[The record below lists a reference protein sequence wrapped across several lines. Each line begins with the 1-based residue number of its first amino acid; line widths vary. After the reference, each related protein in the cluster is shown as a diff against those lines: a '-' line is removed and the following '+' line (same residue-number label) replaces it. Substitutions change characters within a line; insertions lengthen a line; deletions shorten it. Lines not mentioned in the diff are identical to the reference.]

1 MFFDDLAKYQDNRAL
16 VSDSGEVL
24 TYQEL
29 AQKADLICKDMES
42 RQIVFL
48 LCRNEVE
55 AMCGYMGFLRKRV
68 VPVMVDAEIESG
80 LLNSLMEKYRPAY
93 VYCPVEKTEQFTC
106 LSKLYSGD
114 RYELIQIDND
124 VVKLKNEE
132 LGLLLTTSGSTGSPK
147 LVRQTYKNI
156 QANAESI
163 VTYLELTED
172 EKPIVTLPMNYTY
185 GLSIIH
191 SHLQAGATILVTK
204 NPVNNK
210 FFWEFFQNEGATSFG
225 GVPFTYEMLKRIR
238 FMRMDLPTL
247 RTMTQAGGKLSPVL
261 HEEFATWAMEHGK
274 KFVVM
279 YGQTEATAR
288 MAYLPPE
295 KSLEKIGSMGVPI
308 PGGTLQLLDAN
319 NEVITQAEVAG
330 ELVYSGANVTMGY
343 AECREDLDKEDAFKG
358 VLHTGDM
365 AKRDKDGFYYIVGRM
380 KRFLKL
386 FGSRINLDEVDML
399 IKQKFTS
406 FECATTGTDDK
417 MITFVTQEDAVEEVK
432 KYILET
438 THVNSSAVEVRY
450 CKEIPKN
457 NAGKILYTELEKM

>member
-1 MFFDDLAKYQDNRAL
+1 MFFDDLSKYQDNRAL
-16 VSDSGEVL
+16 VSDLGEVL

-55 AMCGYMGFLRKRV
+55 AMCGYVGFLRKRV

-93 VYCPVEKTEQFTC
+93 VYCPTEKTEQFTC

-114 RYELIQIDND
+114 KYELVQIAND
-124 VVKLKNEE
+124 VVKLGNEE

-147 LVRQTYKNI
+147 LVKQTYKNI

-163 VTYLELTED
+163 VIYLELTEE

-210 FFWEFFQNEGATSFG
+210 FFWEFFQDEGATSFG

-261 HEEFATWAMEHGK
+261 HEEFATWAMERGK

-295 KSLEKIGSMGVPI
+295 KSLEKIGSMGIPI

-319 NEVITQAEVAG
+319 NEVITEAEVAG